1 MHITVYQICPKYYR
15 GFHVEGVIGEPSI
28 SVRIKYSTPLSFSS
42 PHFLKRIIIKKRE
55 HIKKM
60 IKDNTK

>member
-15 GFHVEGVIGEPSI
+15 GFHIEGVIGEPSI
-28 SVRIKYSTPLSFSS
+28 SVRIKYSPPLSFSS
-42 PHFLKRIIIKKRE
+42 PHFLKRIIKKKKRT
-55 HIKKM
+55 HKKM